1 MRSANGWQRSLTR
14 QLADAWPADLTREFP
29 AAAMLSVE
37 LGLYLLARVLPGR
50 PARDAWTLFGGY
62 PYAEAAG
69 HARNPEEREMIAKM
83 AETWRGLAEAR
94 KRKLDKDGHGVDAD

>member
-1 MRSANGWQRSLTR
+1 
-14 QLADAWPADLTREFP
+14 
-29 AAAMLSVE
+29 MLSVE

-69 HARNPEEREMIAKM
+69 HVERVVERLEAELDAVAGALGGGDVDVAPEGGGEGVGDQLD
-83 AETWRGLAEAR
+83 RGGLV
-94 KRKLDKDGHGVDAD
+94 GVHGRPD